1 MINNHAIRAEFPL
14 LAQTEKGLP
23 LVYLD
28 NASTS
33 QKPQQVI
40 DAVEHYYRVENANV
54 HRGVYGL
61 SERATEAFEGVRG
74 QVQRL
79 LNAAS
84 SKEIIF
90 VRGATEGINLVAS
103 SWGRSSLQPGDQIIV
118 SEMEHHSNLVPWQL
132 LVADLGIEIVK
143 WPIDELGQLHLSDLA
158 GLLNQKT
165 RLVAVTHMSNALG
178 TINPIAD
185 IIALAH
191 QHGAKVLVDAAQSV
205 SHMPIDVQA
214 LDVDFLVFSG
224 HKMYGPTGIGCLYAK
239 QALLEQM
246 PPYMGG
252 GDMIYQAS
260 FAGTS
265 FNELPYKFEAGTPN
279 IAGVIG
285 LGAAI
290 HFIERVGFGTIAA
303 IEEDLLAYATA
314 KLSEINGLRIIGEAQ
329 HKGAVIS
336 FVFDQA
342 HPHDI
347 ATLID
352 QDAIALRASHHCA
365 MPIMQ
370 KYGLPATL
378 RASFGV
384 YNHRDDVDRL
394 CVALEE
400 ALAMLA

>member
-1 MINNHAIRAEFPL
+1 MIDNQAIRAEFPL
-14 LAQTEKGLP
+14 LSQTEKGLP

-40 DAVEHYYRVENANV
+40 DAVAKYYASENANV

-84 SKEIIF
+84 SKEVIF

-103 SWGRSSLQPGDQIIV
+103 SWGRSHLKPGDQIIV

-143 WPIDELGQLHLSDLA
+143 WPIDARGQLHLEDLA
-158 GLLNQKT
+158 GLLNDKT

-178 TINPIAD
+178 SINPINE
-185 IIALAH
+185 IITMAH
-191 QHGAKVLVDAAQSV
+191 QQGAKVLVDAAQSI

-224 HKMYGPTGIGCLYAK
+224 HKMYAPTGIGVLYAK

-252 GDMIYQAS
+252 GDMIYQVS
-260 FAGTS
+260 FEATT

-285 LGAAI
+285 LGSAI
-290 HFIERVGFGTIAA
+290 SFIERVGFDTIAK
-303 IEEDLLAYATA
+303 IENDLLDYATA
-314 KLSEINGLRIIGEAQ
+314 RLSAIPGLRIIGEAD

-365 MPIMQ
+365 MPVML
-370 KYGLPATL
+370 KFNLPATL

-384 YNHRDDVDRL
+384 YNNRDDVDRL
-394 CVALEE
+394 CAALVD
-400 ALAMLA
+400 ALDMLA

>member
-1 MINNHAIRAEFPL
+1 MIDNHAIRAEFPL

-40 DAVEHYYRVENANV
+40 DAIEHYYRAENANV

-74 QVQRL
+74 QVQGL

-103 SWGRSSLQPGDQIIV
+103 SWGRSSLQLGDQIIV

-158 GLLNQKT
+158 GLLNEKT

-252 GDMIYQAS
+252 GDMIYQVS

-290 HFIERVGFGTIAA
+290 RFIERVGFDTIAA

-314 KLSEINGLRIIGEAQ
+314 KLSKINGLRIIGEAA
-329 HKGAVIS
+329 HKGGVIS

-384 YNHRDDVDRL
+384 YNNRADVDRL

>member
-1 MINNHAIRAEFPL
+1 MIDNKAIRAEFPL
-14 LAQTEKGLP
+14 LSQTEKGLP

-40 DAVEHYYRVENANV
+40 DAVTKYYASENANV

-74 QVQRL
+74 QVRCL
-79 LNAAS
+79 LNADS
-84 SKEIIF
+84 SKEVIF
-90 VRGATEGINLVAS
+90 VRGATEGVNLVAS
-103 SWGRSSLQPGDQIIV
+103 SWGRSQLKQGDQIIV

-143 WPIDELGQLHLSDLA
+143 WPIDARGQLHLEDLA
-158 GLLNQKT
+158 GLLNDKT

-178 TINPIAD
+178 SINPIKE
-185 IIALAH
+185 IITMAH
-191 QHGAKVLVDAAQSV
+191 QQGAKVLVDAAQSI
-205 SHMPIDVQA
+205 SHMPVDVQA

-224 HKMYGPTGIGCLYAK
+224 HKMYAPTGIGVLYAK

-252 GDMIYQAS
+252 GDMIYQVS
-260 FAGTS
+260 FEATT
-265 FNELPYKFEAGTPN
+265 FNELPCKFEAGTPN

-285 LGAAI
+285 LGSAI
-290 HFIERVGFGTIAA
+290 SFIERVGFDTIAK
-303 IEEDLLAYATA
+303 IENDLLDYATA
-314 KLSEINGLRIIGEAQ
+314 RLSAIPGLRIIGEAD

-370 KYGLPATL
+370 KFNLPATL

-384 YNHRDDVDRL
+384 YNNRDDVDRL
-394 CVALEE
+394 CAALVD
-400 ALAMLA
+400 ALDMLA

>member
-1 MINNHAIRAEFPL
+1 MFNNQAIRAEFPL
-14 LAQTEKGLP
+14 LGQTEKGLP

-40 DAVEHYYRVENANV
+40 DAIERYYREENANV

-61 SERATEAFEGVRG
+61 SERATEAFEGVRS
-74 QVQRL
+74 QVKSL

-84 SKEIIF
+84 TQEVIF
-90 VRGATEGINLVAS
+90 VRGATEGINLVAH
-103 SWGRSSLQPGDQIIV
+103 SWGRSQLKPGDQIIV

-132 LVADLGIEIVK
+132 LVDALGVEVVK
-143 WPIDELGQLHLSDLA
+143 WPIDDLGQLDLNDLA
-158 GLLNQKT
+158 GLLNEKT
-165 RLVAVTHMSNALG
+165 RMVAVTQMSNALG
-178 TINPIAD
+178 SINPIAD
-185 IIALAH
+185 IVALAH
-191 QHGAKVLVDAAQSV
+191 QCGAKVMVDAAQSI

-239 QALLEQM
+239 RELLEAM

-252 GDMIYQAS
+252 GDMIYKVS
-260 FAGTS
+260 FSHTS

-285 LGAAI
+285 LGEAI
-290 HFIERVGFGTIAA
+290 NFIERIGFEKIAQ
-303 IEEDLLAYATA
+303 IEQDLLNYATEQLS
-314 KLSEINGLRIIGEAQ
+314 KLPGIRIIGQAI
-329 HKGAVIS
+329 HKGAVVS
-336 FVFDQA
+336 FIFDQA
-342 HPHDI
+342 HPHDV

-365 MPIMQ
+365 MPVMDRFQ
-370 KYGLPATL
+370 VPATL

-384 YNHRDDVDRL
+384 YNTFDDIDRL
-394 CVALEE
+394 CSALRD

>member
-1 MINNHAIRAEFPL
+1 MLNNQAIRAEFPL
-14 LAQTEKGLP
+14 LGQTEKGLP

-40 DAVEHYYRVENANV
+40 DAIERYYREENANV

-61 SERATEAFEGVRG
+61 SERATEAFEGVRS
-74 QVQRL
+74 QVKSL

-84 SKEIIF
+84 TQEVIF
-90 VRGATEGINLVAS
+90 VRGATEGINLVAH
-103 SWGRSSLQPGDQIIV
+103 SWGRSQLQPGDQIIV

-132 LVADLGIEIVK
+132 LVDALGVEIVK
-143 WPIDELGQLHLSDLA
+143 WPIDDLGQLDLNDLA
-158 GLLNQKT
+158 GLLNEKT
-165 RLVAVTHMSNALG
+165 RMVAVTQMSNALG
-178 TINPIAD
+178 SINPIAD
-185 IIALAH
+185 IVALAH
-191 QHGAKVLVDAAQSV
+191 QHGAKVMVDAAQSI

-239 QALLEQM
+239 RELLEAM

-252 GDMIYQAS
+252 GDMIYKVS
-260 FAGTS
+260 FSHTS

-285 LGAAI
+285 LGEAI
-290 HFIERVGFGTIAA
+290 NFIERIGFEKIDQ
-303 IEEDLLAYATA
+303 IEQDLLNYATEQLS
-314 KLSEINGLRIIGEAQ
+314 KLPGIRIIGQAK
-329 HKGAVIS
+329 HKGAVVS
-336 FVFDQA
+336 FIFDQA
-342 HPHDI
+342 HPHDV

-365 MPIMQ
+365 MPVMERFQ
-370 KYGLPATL
+370 VPATL

-384 YNHRDDVDRL
+384 YNTCDDIDRL
-394 CVALEE
+394 CSALRD

>member
-1 MINNHAIRAEFPL
+1 MIDNQAIRAEFPL
-14 LAQTEKGLP
+14 LSQTEKGLP

-40 DAVEHYYRVENANV
+40 DAVAKYYASENANV

-84 SKEIIF
+84 SKEVIF

-103 SWGRSSLQPGDQIIV
+103 SWGRSHLKPGDQIIV

-132 LVADLGIEIVK
+132 LVVDLGIEIVK
-143 WPIDELGQLHLSDLA
+143 WPIDARGQLHLEDLA
-158 GLLNQKT
+158 GLLNDKT

-178 TINPIAD
+178 SINPINE
-185 IIALAH
+185 IITMAH
-191 QHGAKVLVDAAQSV
+191 QQGAKVLVDAAQSI

-224 HKMYGPTGIGCLYAK
+224 HKMYAPTGIGVLYAK

-252 GDMIYQAS
+252 GDMIYQVS
-260 FAGTS
+260 FEATT

-285 LGAAI
+285 LGSAI
-290 HFIERVGFGTIAA
+290 SFIERVGFDTIAK
-303 IEEDLLAYATA
+303 IENDLLDYATA
-314 KLSEINGLRIIGEAQ
+314 RLSAIPGLRIIGEAD

-365 MPIMQ
+365 MPVML
-370 KYGLPATL
+370 KFNLPATL

-384 YNHRDDVDRL
+384 YNNRDDVDRL
-394 CVALEE
+394 CAALVD
-400 ALAMLA
+400 ALDMLA

>member
-1 MINNHAIRAEFPL
+1 MIDNHAIRAEFPL

-40 DAVEHYYRVENANV
+40 DAVEHYYRAENANV

-61 SERATEAFEGVRG
+61 SERATEAFEGVRE
-74 QVQRL
+74 QVQHL

-84 SKEIIF
+84 NKEIIF

-103 SWGRSSLQPGDQIIV
+103 SWGRSNLKPGDQIVV

-143 WPIDELGQLHLSDLA
+143 WPIDALGQLHLEDLA
-158 GLLNQKT
+158 GLLNEKT

-185 IIALAH
+185 IIAMAH
-191 QHGAKVLVDAAQSV
+191 QHGAKVLIDAAQSI

-239 QALLEQM
+239 HALLEQM

-252 GDMIYQAS
+252 GDMIYQVS
-260 FAGTS
+260 FTGTT

-290 HFIERVGFGTIAA
+290 SFIERVGFDTIAK
-303 IEEDLLAYATA
+303 IENDLLDYATA
-314 KLSEINGLRIIGEAQ
+314 RLSAIPGLRIIGEAD

-342 HPHDI
+342 HPHDM

-365 MPIMQ
+365 MPVMQ
-370 KYGLPATL
+370 KFNLPATL

-384 YNHRDDVDRL
+384 YNNRDDVDRL
-394 CVALEE
+394 CAALVD
-400 ALAMLA
+400 ALDMLA